1 MSILAGMMIA
11 IGCLLYLQIGGVAG
25 ACLFAVG
32 LGTVYFFNLKL
43 FTGQAGKLATYD
55 IKPWELLQIW
65 VGNFIGVGI
74 IAGFVITH
82 PNYEQLQAGAQA
94 ILNARVAEN
103 IWLTFARHF
112 ILAIPC
118 GMLMYCAVSCTN
130 TLKLIYIIMCVAAF
144 ILCGFY
150 HCVAD
155 MFYTIFAANSWEP
168 YVNLL
173 FVTIGNV
180 LGCNLIPIVKQLY

>member
-1 MSILAGMMIA
+1 MIA
-11 IGCLLYLQIGGVAG
+11 IGCLLYLQVGGVAG

-32 LGTVYFFNLKL
+32 LGTVCFFNLKL

-55 IKPWELLQIW
+55 IEPWELLQIW
-65 VGNFIGVGI
+65 AGNFLGAGI
-74 IAGFVITH
+74 IAGFIVAH
-82 PNYEQLQAGAQA
+82 PNYEQIQTGAQA
-94 ILNARVAEN
+94 ILESRVAGD
-103 IWLTFARHF
+103 IWITFARHF

-118 GMLMYCAVSCTN
+118 GMLMYCAVSAQD
-130 TLKLIYIIMCVAAF
+130 TLKLVYIIMCVAAF

-155 MFYTIFAANSWEP
+155 MFYTLTAANSWEP

-173 FVTIGNV
+173 FVTIGNI
-180 LGCNLIPIVKQLY
+180 LGCNLIPVFKRYI